1 MIFVYNLSF
10 MQNINLQFRT
20 MFAELIQQSL
30 DDRFLQ
36 DFSTD
41 GSFYIVKVKNQGYWY
56 YSSNM
61 IDGKRK
67 RHYVGPASDEDI
79 THRVQEFK
87 QLKTNAST
95 RRSMVLALNRVGLPS
110 PDIFT
115 GNIVEALSNSG
126 FFRLRGVL
134 VGTVAFQTY
143 AGMLGVRFPN
153 ATLQTGDS
161 DFAQF
166 HSISVAVE
174 DSLPPMLKILNAVD
188 PSFRD
193 IPHQMDARKTTK
205 YQNENGFQVD
215 FLTPNTGSDDYSGKP
230 TTMPALGGAS
240 AVPLRFL
247 DFLIHEPK
255 RSVLLHKYG
264 VGVTVPLPERYA
276 VHKLIV
282 ASRRRTDDYMKASK
296 DVWQSGILIEAL
308 IQMRMEDLLFDAF
321 KEAVGR
327 GSAWK
332 QAIEA
337 GLKMSTPETRN
348 SVKKLLNSLF

>member
-1 MIFVYNLSF
+1 
-10 MQNINLQFRT
+10 MQDINLQFRT

-41 GSFYIVKVKNQGYWY
+41 GSFYIVKVKNQDYWY

-61 IDGKRK
+61 IGGNRK
-67 RHYVGPASDEDI
+67 RHYVGPASDQDI
-79 THRVQEFK
+79 TNRVKAFK
-87 QLKTNAST
+87 QLKTNASS
-95 RRSMVLALNRVGLPS
+95 RRSMVLALNRIGLPS

-115 GNIVEALSNSG
+115 GNIIEALSNSG

-161 DFAQF
+161 DLAQF

-174 DSLPPMLKILNAVD
+174 DSLPPMLEILQAVD

-230 TTMPALGGAS
+230 TSMPALGGAS

-348 SVKKLLNSLF
+348 SVKKLLNGLF

>member
-1 MIFVYNLSF
+1 

-41 GSFYIVKVKNQGYWY
+41 GSFYIVKVKNQDYWY

-79 THRVQEFK
+79 TNRVKEFK

-174 DSLPPMLKILNAVD
+174 DSLPPMLEILQAVD
-188 PSFRD
+188 PTFHE

-205 YQNENGFQVD
+205 YANKDGFQID
-215 FLTPNTGSDDYSGKP
+215 FLTPNTGSDDYLGKP
-230 TTMPALGGAS
+230 TPMPALGGAS
-240 AVPLRFL
+240 AIPLRFL

-282 ASRRRTDDYMKASK
+282 ASRRRDDDYMKASK

-308 IQMRMEDLLFDAF
+308 IQLHMGDLLFDAF
-321 KEAVGR
+321 HEAIGR

-337 GLKMSTPETRN
+337 GLRMSTPEIRN
-348 SVKKLLNSLF
+348 SVEKLLNGLL